1 MFLSYFRAALR
12 LFPGCCF
19 DYIMIFAKRKECF
32 FVILHLCTIS
42 TKQCWFIR
50 VFIAQKRHLYS
61 KTQQK
66 ATRGRSMKARPT
78 QSRKGVKGQLPL
90 AGSRDSVPCGVWGN
104 APTVPRATSILNALN
119 KGAGSEASLPVTLR
133 VRRRAPQA
141 ALPPRFREEPQKSRA
156 NCSPSGLIRPANL
169 CRFGLIYVKTSGC
182 HHYGFPPKVA
192 APKVSKGRSQ
202 TSSVL
207 TALWSLPQERNP
219 LQESSLPQGGPLT
232 QTNIPQSPSRY

>member
-66 ATRGRSMKARPT
+66 
-78 QSRKGVKGQLPL
+78 
-90 AGSRDSVPCGVWGN
+90 
-104 APTVPRATSILNALN
+104 
-119 KGAGSEASLPVTLR
+119 
-133 VRRRAPQA
+133 
-141 ALPPRFREEPQKSRA
+141 SRA
-156 NCSPSGLIRPANL
+156 NRSPSGLIRPAYLCCFRLTYAKFFDYNQCNL
-169 CRFGLIYVKTSGC
+169 T
-182 HHYGFPPKVA
+182 PKVWECRTEGVEGA
-192 APKVSKGRSQ
+192 IADFVCFHAVASAEAIPPAPAKFKHGNAVYSNRYPSI
-202 TSSVL
+202 TLSVFS
-207 TALWSLPQERNP
+207 A
-219 LQESSLPQGGPLT
+219 
-232 QTNIPQSPSRY
+232 PSRWLRSYPCDAYTPAPINPWRMSYPARRVASTSDP

>member
-66 ATRGRSMKARPT
+66 
-78 QSRKGVKGQLPL
+78 
-90 AGSRDSVPCGVWGN
+90 
-104 APTVPRATSILNALN
+104 
-119 KGAGSEASLPVTLR
+119 
-133 VRRRAPQA
+133 
-141 ALPPRFREEPQKSRA
+141 SRA

-169 CRFGLIYVKTSGC
+169 CRFWLTYVKTPGC
-182 HHYGFPPKVA
+182 HHYGFPPKSGSAEGFQRAIADFVCSHCPLVA
-192 APKVSKGRSQ
+192 SAETKSPAQGCNHSNKYPSITFKVLS
-202 TSSVL
+202 
-207 TALWSLPQERNP
+207 A
-219 LQESSLPQGGPLT
+219 
-232 QTNIPQSPSRY
+232 PSRWLRSYPCDAYTPAPISPWRMSYPARRVASTSDP

>member
-66 ATRGRSMKARPT
+66 
-78 QSRKGVKGQLPL
+78 
-90 AGSRDSVPCGVWGN
+90 
-104 APTVPRATSILNALN
+104 
-119 KGAGSEASLPVTLR
+119 
-133 VRRRAPQA
+133 
-141 ALPPRFREEPQKSRA
+141 SRA
-156 NCSPSGLIRPANL
+156 NRSPFRVDSSCLLMLFSADLCQVFFDYNQCNL
-169 CRFGLIYVKTSGC
+169 T
-182 HHYGFPPKVA
+182 PKVWECRTEGFQRA
-192 APKVSKGRSQ
+192 IADFVCSHCPLVAPAGAKSPARKLTSARKPPYSNKYPSITFKVLS
-202 TSSVL
+202 
-207 TALWSLPQERNP
+207 A
-219 LQESSLPQGGPLT
+219 
-232 QTNIPQSPSRY
+232 PSRWLRSYPCDAYTPAPISPWRMSYPARKVASTSDP

>member
-66 ATRGRSMKARPT
+66 ATRGRSMKVRPT
-78 QSRKGVKGQLPL
+78 ESRNGVKGPLPL

-104 APTVPRATSILNALN
+104 APTVGRATSLSNTPN
-119 KGAGSEASLPVTLR
+119 KRCRQRSVPASNFARPQTR
-133 VRRRAPQA
+133 PQA
-141 ALPPRFREEPQKSRA
+141 AHPPRFRDESVF
-156 NCSPSGLIRPANL
+156 SGNGGRLSAEGMKKRTAAGTM
-169 CRFGLIYVKTSGC
+169 RFA
-182 HHYGFPPKVA
+182 GFPLYF
-192 APKVSKGRSQ
+192 SQ
-202 TSSVL
+202 
-207 TALWSLPQERNP
+207 
-219 LQESSLPQGGPLT
+219 
-232 QTNIPQSPSRY
+232 

>member
-66 ATRGRSMKARPT
+66 
-78 QSRKGVKGQLPL
+78 
-90 AGSRDSVPCGVWGN
+90 
-104 APTVPRATSILNALN
+104 
-119 KGAGSEASLPVTLR
+119 
-133 VRRRAPQA
+133 
-141 ALPPRFREEPQKSRA
+141 SRA
-156 NCSPSGLIRPANL
+156 NRSPSGLIRPAYL
-169 CRFGLIYVKTSGC
+169 CCFRLTYAKFFDYNQCDLT
-182 HHYGFPPKVA
+182 PKVWECRTEGFQRA
-192 APKVSKGRSQ
+192 IADFVCSHCPWVVSAETKSPAQGCNHSNKYPSITFKVLS
-202 TSSVL
+202 
-207 TALWSLPQERNP
+207 A
-219 LQESSLPQGGPLT
+219 
-232 QTNIPQSPSRY
+232 PSRWLRSYPCDAYTPAPISPWRMSYPARRVASTSDP

>member
-1 MFLSYFRAALR
+1 MSYEGDVANVCRDIVCHDTLLRSNSFMFLSYFRAALR

-78 QSRKGVKGQLPL
+78 QSRKGVKGGLRPFSSAPCRVKGQRPL
-90 AGSRDSVPCGVWGN
+90 WGLGQRPNCSAGDQYVKGAQQRCRQRSVP
-104 APTVPRATSILNALN
+104 
-119 KGAGSEASLPVTLR
+119 ASNFARPQTR
-133 VRRRAPQA
+133 PQA
-141 ALPPRFREEPQKSRA
+141 ALPPSFREEPQKSRA
-156 NCSPSGLIRPANL
+156 NRSPSGLIRPAYL
-169 CRFGLIYVKTSGC
+169 RFFG
-182 HHYGFPPKVA
+182 
-192 APKVSKGRSQ
+192 
-202 TSSVL
+202 
-207 TALWSLPQERNP
+207 
-219 LQESSLPQGGPLT
+219 
-232 QTNIPQSPSRY
+232 

>member
-66 ATRGRSMKARPT
+66 
-78 QSRKGVKGQLPL
+78 
-90 AGSRDSVPCGVWGN
+90 
-104 APTVPRATSILNALN
+104 
-119 KGAGSEASLPVTLR
+119 
-133 VRRRAPQA
+133 
-141 ALPPRFREEPQKSRA
+141 SRA
-156 NCSPSGLIRPANL
+156 NRSPSGLIRPAYLCCFRLPMPSFFDYNQCNL
-169 CRFGLIYVKTSGC
+169 T
-182 HHYGFPPKVA
+182 PKVWECRTEGFQRA
-192 APKVSKGRSQ
+192 IADFVCSHCPLVASAETKSPAQGCNHSNKYPSITFKVLS
-202 TSSVL
+202 
-207 TALWSLPQERNP
+207 A
-219 LQESSLPQGGPLT
+219 
-232 QTNIPQSPSRY
+232 PSRWLRSYPCDAYTPAPISPWRMSYPARKVASTSDP

>member
-78 QSRKGVKGQLPL
+78 QSRKGVKGGLRPFSSAPCRVKGQRPL
-90 AGSRDSVPCGVWGN
+90 WGLGQRPNCSAGDQHLKRAQQRCRQRSVP
-104 APTVPRATSILNALN
+104 
-119 KGAGSEASLPVTLR
+119 ASNFARPQTR
-133 VRRRAPQA
+133 PQA
-141 ALPPRFREEPQKSRA
+141 ALPPSFREEPQKSRA
-156 NCSPSGLIRPANL
+156 NRSPSGLIRPAYL
-169 CRFGLIYVKTSGC
+169 CCFR
-182 HHYGFPPKVA
+182 
-192 APKVSKGRSQ
+192 
-202 TSSVL
+202 L
-207 TALWSLPQERNP
+207 TYAKFF
-219 LQESSLPQGGPLT
+219 
-232 QTNIPQSPSRY
+232 